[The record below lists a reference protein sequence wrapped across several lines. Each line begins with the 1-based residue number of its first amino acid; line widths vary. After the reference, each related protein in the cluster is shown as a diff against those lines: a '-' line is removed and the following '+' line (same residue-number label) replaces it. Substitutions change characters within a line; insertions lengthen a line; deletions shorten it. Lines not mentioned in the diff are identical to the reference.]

1 MEIRRA
7 SKSIAERLYQ
17 NRPLNDLLNSS
28 FTIRARGHLEAG
40 LEGAVEVG
48 EVCEAGRGRDGEDA
62 VVGGAEGVGGEV
74 QAVVVQEGDE
84 ALTGHLAE
92 PAHEV
97 AAAEGADRGGILDTQ
112 GFGVVGCEP
121 LQDRL

>member
-1 MEIRRA
+1 ML
-7 SKSIAERLYQ
+7 SLSVG
-17 NRPLNDLLNSS
+17 PW
-28 FTIRARGHLEAG
+28 GHLEAG
-40 LEGAVEVG
+40 LKGAVEVG
-48 EVCEAGRGRDGEDA
+48 EVCEAGRGRDGENA

-74 QAVVVQEGDE
+74 QTVVVQEGDE
-84 ALTGHLAE
+84 ALSGHLAE